1 MGQRGEVIELEE
13 LAAALLDVVLNAL
26 VAKALDVLVE
36 LLVRRLRQQ
45 KGPRRVPKHLRR
57 P

>member
-1 MGQRGEVIELEE
+1 MEE

-36 LLVRRLRQQ
+36 HLARRLRQQ
-45 KGPRRVPKHLRR
+45 RGPRHAPKHLRR